1 MAGRLHKT
9 CELTSEQYQ
18 GMGVVFLFSV
28 SHKTPERREEKK
40 GERGKVTGFPK
51 AV

>member
-1 MAGRLHKT
+1 MAARLPKT

-18 GMGVVFLFSV
+18 GMATMFLFNV
-28 SHKTPERREEKK
+28 SHKTPERREEKM
-40 GERGKVTGFPK
+40 GERGKMTGFPK